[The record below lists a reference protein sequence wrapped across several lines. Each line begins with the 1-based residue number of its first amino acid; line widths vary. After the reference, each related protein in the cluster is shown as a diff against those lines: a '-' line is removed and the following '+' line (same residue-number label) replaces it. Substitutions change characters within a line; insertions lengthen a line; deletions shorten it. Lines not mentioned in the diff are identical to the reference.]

1 MIVMN
6 IFVRIM
12 CSTFFTA
19 HQGSRKTGMRLERRC
34 LALVA
39 DNESEEKELI
49 KIESRQ
55 FCADNWIR

>member
-1 MIVMN
+1 MNLYEIDFMIVMNIFVRIVMN

-34 LALVA
+34 LLYLDLV
-39 DNESEEKELI
+39 
-49 KIESRQ
+49 
-55 FCADNWIR
+55 C

>member
-1 MIVMN
+1 MNLYEIDLMIVMN

-34 LALVA
+34 LLYLDLV
-39 DNESEEKELI
+39 
-49 KIESRQ
+49 
-55 FCADNWIR
+55 C